1 VNYRRAY
8 GGCLGVRRRWRT

>member
-8 GGCLGVRRRWRT
+8 GECLGVRRR